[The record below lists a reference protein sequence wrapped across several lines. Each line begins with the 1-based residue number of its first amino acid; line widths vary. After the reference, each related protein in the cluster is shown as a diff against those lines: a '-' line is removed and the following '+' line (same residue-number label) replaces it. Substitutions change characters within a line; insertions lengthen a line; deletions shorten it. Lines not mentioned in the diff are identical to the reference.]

1 MPQSGHRGR
10 RPDIVSRTMGALL
23 AKSVLGDDEEPE
35 LIGAFLGPA
44 PGTLGE
50 VGANDPVQLSQTHHL
65 ERLGWDGILIEPLR
79 EYAERLRSKRRAR
92 VFESGPG
99 APETGGG
106 GPPLSG
112 AG

>member
-1 MPQSGHRGR
+1 MRRGGHRGR

-44 PGTLGE
+44 PGPFVE

-92 VFESGPG
+92 VFEVAAG
-99 APETGGG
+99 APEDEGRGVA
-106 GPPLSG
+106 PPG
-112 AG
+112 